1 MWVKLIGIIII
12 VLLITKYIGVI
23 SIVSGV
29 NGGDNFCNHGYG
41 YGRDGKN
48 CGNVDIASRTCGEL
62 AAANCRIPTTQMN
75 DCWLN
80 AYSACKKQ
88 CSMKGFAGNCNC
100 YDIASDSCGSG
111 NEPAIACYADLQQ
124 KCMAGL
130 GLAPDPDR
138 GMPMNH
144 IVN

>member
-1 MWVKLIGIIII
+1 MLNWNWVKLIGIIIL
-12 VLLITKYIGVI
+12 VLLITKYIQGEH
-23 SIVSGV
+23 
-29 NGGDNFCNHGYG
+29 FCNYG

-48 CGNVDIASRTCGEL
+48 CGNVELATRTCGEL

-80 AYSACKKQ
+80 AYSNCKQ
-88 CSMKGFAGNCNC
+88 QKGGVSANCNC
-100 YDIASDSCGSG
+100 YDVASETCGSG

-138 GMPMNH
+138 GMPLNY

>member
-1 MWVKLIGIIII
+1 MMWNWIKLIGIVILI
-12 VLLITKYIGVI
+12 VLIAKF
-23 SIVSGV
+23 V
-29 NGGDNFCNHGYG
+29 NNSEPFCN

-48 CGNVDIASRTCGEL
+48 CGNVDLAYQVCGEL
-62 AAANCRIPTTQMN
+62 ASANCRIPSTQMN
-75 DCWLN
+75 DCWLDTYRN
-80 AYSACKKQ
+80 CKQK
-88 CSMKGFAGNCNC
+88 CGSMKSNCNC
-100 YDIASDSCGSG
+100 YDEASESCGSG

-138 GMPMNH
+138 GMPFGH